1 MSKEFFFEV
10 KVYYEDTDSGGV
22 VYYANYLKFLE
33 RARSEM
39 ISSIG
44 LNNTK
49 LLNEHGVLVIVKSCN
64 IDYKKPARLEDV
76 LKISSKII
84 SSTRTSF
91 AMKQIISKQSDIIS
105 EAEVKLVCIDLKRKT
120 SSNT

>member
-1 MSKEFFFEV
+1 
-10 KVYYEDTDSGGV
+10 
-22 VYYANYLKFLE
+22 
-33 RARSEM
+33 M

-105 EAEVKLVCIDLKRKT
+105 EAEVKLVCIDSKGKPVQIPNAINDLIK
-120 SSNT
+120 S